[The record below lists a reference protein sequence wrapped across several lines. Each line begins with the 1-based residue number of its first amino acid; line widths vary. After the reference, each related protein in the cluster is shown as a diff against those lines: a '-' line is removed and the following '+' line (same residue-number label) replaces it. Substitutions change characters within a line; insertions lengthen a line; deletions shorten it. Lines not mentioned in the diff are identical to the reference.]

1 MEAVIASALSAA
13 VSAALAVATAVDAK
27 ADLGALLEEWEV
39 AQRDSTEQ
47 LVSILTR

>member
-1 MEAVIASALSAA
+1 MDSTLANAWSAA
-13 VSAALAVATAVDAK
+13 VLAALEVATAVDAR

-47 LVSILTR
+47 LVPILTQ